1 MGAPRETQT
10 EQRVNRSR
18 RRARTFPRGRFYRRN
33 RRSRRVRQIGSPN
46 SRIANAARIR
56 RFYGAPRRFRR
67 QVNLRGPCGSPLDL
81 ARFAPNIYRET
92 SRKNLQAGPKK
103 GAFRAQKLLARRV
116 KLNVATSTPQKPNKR
131 SFDAPKAK
139 QTLVRRPKSQANARS
154 TPQKPNKRTFDA
166 PKAQQTLARRPK
178 SQANARSTPQKRANE
193 RSRSAG
199 STQIFAHLNFS
210 PIAATPLT
218 RRRLAVRRLDA

>member
-131 SFDAPKAK
+131 SFDA
-139 QTLVRRPKSQANARS
+139 Q
-154 TPQKPNKRTFDA
+154 
-166 PKAQQTLARRPK
+166 KAQETLARRPK

-193 RSRSAG
+193 RARSAG
-199 STQIFAHLNFS
+199 STQIFANLNFS